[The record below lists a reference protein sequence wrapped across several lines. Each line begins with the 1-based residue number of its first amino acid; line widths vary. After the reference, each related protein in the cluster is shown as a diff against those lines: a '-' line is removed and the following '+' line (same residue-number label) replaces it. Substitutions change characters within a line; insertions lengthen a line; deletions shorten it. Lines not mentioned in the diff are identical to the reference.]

1 MAFYNCN
8 LNYCSLRAF
17 REEVQCLLMEGVN
30 IMIFY
35 GNTKK
40 SFLEK
45 EIDAVW
51 EKAAKQPNNNPDVF
65 RKDYA
70 GAWIRREDYG
80 KRNMPY
86 GWEIDHLKPLA
97 KDGTHDLDNLYPVH
111 WRNNESKGDDYPRWK
126 TVLSSKEN
134 KNVESDKRWKVDE

>member
-1 MAFYNCN
+1 MATQ
-8 LNYCSLRAF
+8 RK
-17 REEVQCLLMEGVN
+17 V
-30 IMIFY
+30 
-35 GNTKK
+35 
-40 SFLEK
+40 FLEK

-97 KDGTHDLDNLYPVH
+97 KDGTHDLDNLYPLH

>member
-1 MAFYNCN
+1 MATQ
-8 LNYCSLRAF
+8 RK
-17 REEVQCLLMEGVN
+17 V
-30 IMIFY
+30 
-35 GNTKK
+35 
-40 SFLEK
+40 FLEK

-86 GWEIDHLKPLA
+86 GWEIRP
-97 KDGTHDLDNLYPVH
+97 
-111 WRNNESKGDDYPRWK
+111 SKAVG
-126 TVLSSKEN
+126 
-134 KNVESDKRWKVDE
+134 

>member
-1 MAFYNCN
+1 MTLQPFNIRGWKWLSAYKYKFYKTYNMATQRKYF
-8 LNYCSLRAF
+8 SD
-17 REEVQCLLMEGVN
+17 
-30 IMIFY
+30 
-35 GNTKK
+35 
-40 SFLEK
+40 K

-97 KDGTHDLDNLYPVH
+97 KDGTHDMDNLYPVH

-126 TVLSSKEN
+126 TVLSSEEN
-134 KNVESDKRWKVDE
+134 KNVELEKKWKVDE

>member
-1 MAFYNCN
+1 MATE
-8 LNYCSLRAF
+8 R
-17 REEVQCLLMEGVN
+17 RE
-30 IMIFY
+30 F
-35 GNTKK
+35 TKA
-40 SFLEK
+40 
-45 EIDAVW
+45 EIDFAW
-51 EKAAKQPNNNPDVF
+51 SIAKVAIGADKDKW